1 MLLILLVLWIKG
13 YLPLILQ
20 LSFLLKIYDDFSPLW
35 LTAEVTFLK
44 AYNVLTERDSFFMSE
59 QGLRKALRVTS
70 EGERWNKSLGSLRS
84 SQEAMALRFL
94 PIALERDV
102 WFVQSSRFIPPGR
115 IILSFPLGRWF
126 IEGSSFLGL
135 DRKISL
141 ATWWCLFPL

>member
-20 LSFLLKIYDDFSPLW
+20 LSFLLKIYDDFSPL
-35 LTAEVTFLK
+35 VINSRGNFFK
-44 AYNVLTERDSFFMSE
+44 SIQGAYWEGFFMSE
-59 QGLRKALRVTS
+59 QGLWKALRVAS
-70 EGERWNKSLGSLRS
+70 EGEWWNKSLGSLTS

-102 WFVQSSRFIPPGR
+102 WFVPSSRFIPPGR

-141 ATWWCLFPL
+141 ATWWFLFPL